1 MYIIYSLN
9 EAEKKAHQCKYQVLT
24 YCDSRAVL
32 LYTPSFS
39 PSHWDMCN
47 LCAVVAAAAAATA
60 ISYLS
65 FFLPFLCAVKIAVIH
80 T

>member
-24 YCDSRAVL
+24 YCDSL
-32 LYTPSFS
+32 PS

>member
-24 YCDSRAVL
+24 YYDSRAVL

-47 LCAVVAAAAAATA
+47 LCAVVATA